1 MHAVHETDNCWTG
14 KSKKTPPFNSLLG
27 TEYIFSTLAMIQLGA
42 LLLPLCGKAA
52 FPTLYETKN
61 FYFYLFPLRLLSKK
75 NKCDNY
81 LANGD
86 HAVRI
91 AMTASNQW
99 IHFCQTNAKF
109 GSELFKPHLHFFPR
123 CHLMSFKVTGLYFRI
138 TINMQE
144 KCLLILFKCVNLSTT
159 ASKLPSKTE
168 TMYLRGTVVTSSQ
181 THWQVHGAGAQQAE
195 RAGVRDWGE
204 Q

>member
-1 MHAVHETDNCWTG
+1 
-14 KSKKTPPFNSLLG
+14 
-27 TEYIFSTLAMIQLGA
+27 MIQLGA

-91 AMTASNQW
+91 AMTASNQ
-99 IHFCQTNAKF
+99 
-109 GSELFKPHLHFFPR
+109 
-123 CHLMSFKVTGLYFRI
+123 
-138 TINMQE
+138 
-144 KCLLILFKCVNLSTT
+144 
-159 ASKLPSKTE
+159 
-168 TMYLRGTVVTSSQ
+168 
-181 THWQVHGAGAQQAE
+181 
-195 RAGVRDWGE
+195 
-204 Q
+204 